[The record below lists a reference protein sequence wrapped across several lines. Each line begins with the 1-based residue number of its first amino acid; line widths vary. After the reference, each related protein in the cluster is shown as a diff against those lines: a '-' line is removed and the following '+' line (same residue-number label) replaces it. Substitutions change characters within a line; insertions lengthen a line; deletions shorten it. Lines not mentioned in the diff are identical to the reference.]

1 MIKTCLTDYDVK
13 KIKFL
18 NLVIIQKHKLIF
30 KLKNHMDNHHLL
42 NWRKVF
48 SMIVPYLILIQ
59 IEAMMKV
66 FKIAN
71 SYNGI
76 INKLKT

>member
-1 MIKTCLTDYDVK
+1 
-13 KIKFL
+13 
-18 NLVIIQKHKLIF
+18 
-30 KLKNHMDNHHLL
+30 
-42 NWRKVF
+42 
-48 SMIVPYLILIQ
+48 MIVSYLILIQ

-76 INKLKT
+76 INKLKTQYKK